1 MARGADVPTVRV
13 VRRLL
18 CAALLSV
25 AACALPGQALA
36 GNGLQ
41 PAAGTTTGAEPVFVV
56 ALDPS
61 DSQAEIYVAT
71 STAMTSTGSPVDQVG
86 SCQPTTPAG
95 TAGTF
100 TCQPSGYADNGNAP
114 SLPAGGYYWWLTDW
128 SASAGTYVTS
138 GPFAFTVS
146 PTAPMDVYAVSPA
159 DGATTS
165 TTPVLTYH
173 LPAGV
178 NLDVYVS
185 DSSQRTSDGRP
196 VGVTR
201 AHCTGTT
208 TADANDTCTV
218 PSSARLVP
226 GTTYYWWVVVT
237 VGGSSWSDGVRS
249 FTIAVA
255 HTKPPA
261 AVHGLSFAP
270 ELPSSERYTGKSV
283 KQTRLSEAAYALSK
297 IIGDPKSVA
306 VACWSMPDW
315 ENISGDN
322 PETGYTILGFWT
334 PAMPH
339 WLQLSPGICHTMET
353 LLYKRPAFPNRY
365 TANAVDT
372 LTHEMMH
379 ALGVR
384 NEAATECFA
393 MQLSWVTAESL
404 GVPAHYAYSLSRLTL
419 ANYGLHPPRYI
430 NRSACRE
437 NGAWDLFK
445 GRPSLPW
452 HNFQV

>member
-1 MARGADVPTVRV
+1 

-18 CAALLSV
+18 WAGLVSV
-25 AACALPGQALA
+25 AACAVPGQALA
-36 GNGLQ
+36 GTGLQ
-41 PAAGTTTGAEPVFVV
+41 PTAGATTGAEPAFVV
-56 ALDPS
+56 GLDPS
-61 DSQAEIYVAT
+61 DSQAEVYVST
-71 STAMTSTGSPVDQVG
+71 STAMTSAGSPVDQVG
-86 SCQPTTPAG
+86 ACQPTTPAG
-95 TAGTF
+95 AAGTF
-100 TCQPSGYADNGNAP
+100 TCQPSGYANNGDGP
-114 SLPAGGYYWWLTDW
+114 SLPAGSYDWWLTYW
-128 SASAGTYVTS
+128 SASTGGYVVS
-138 GPFAFTVS
+138 GPFAFTV
-146 PTAPMDVYAVSPA
+146 APDAYAVSPA

-165 TTPVLTYH
+165 STPVLTSH

-178 NLDVYVS
+178 TFDVYVS

-196 VGVTR
+196 LGVTL
-201 AHCTGTT
+201 AHCTGAT
-208 TADANDTCTV
+208 TADANSTC
-218 PSSARLVP
+218 AVP
-226 GTTYYWWVVVT
+226 GSASLKPGATYYWWIVVT
-237 VGGSSWSDGVRS
+237 TGGLSWSAVARS
-249 FTIAVA
+249 FTIAA
-255 HTKPPA
+255 PHTKPPA
-261 AVHGLSFAP
+261 TVHGLSFAP
-270 ELPSSERYTGKSV
+270 RLPSSAHYTGKSV
-283 KQTRLSEAAYALSK
+283 KQTRLSNAAYALSK
-297 IIGDPKSVA
+297 LIGEPKSVA

-322 PETGYTILGFWT
+322 PESGYTILGFWA

-372 LTHEMMH
+372 LTHEMVH

-419 ANYGLHPPRYI
+419 ANYGLHPPLYI